1 MTSFSVLLRM
11 ILSIKIDLVVIFV
24 FSCIL
29 IFYCSNPYVINPA
42 EFTLYTKYFIPIGIF
57 IWLLVSFHLH
67 LLITNSI
74 PINWLT
80 INELVK
86 KPKRIVFNQI
96 GIAFTCFLTLQIL
109 IAGIIASA
117 TVVTFSSGFDLFKL
131 IFKLYWI
138 YFALPFIW
146 SWITGLSISIIYAY
160 YSHKK
165 AILFFG
171 VFLLWIITLFSLE
184 YRLVSFNIFIENRWP
199 YINPLFNL
207 TFLKENVL
215 VKLVYLICSI
225 GICFVFMKIRRTIVG
240 FAISV
245 ILIIFVTYTTYI
257 VQSKSQ
263 IDEILLANDYKLYHQ
278 IKDKAHSNIK
288 MTGNWR
294 ITGVKVEPES
304 QHPIQI
310 ELTLDQKEDL
320 VRFSINEQFS
330 IDHIESEGK
339 NLAFKQ
345 LGSTVE
351 VEANGV
357 RSMVLYYKS
366 TLGSSFYPLMS
377 NVTLLPFEANWYP
390 QSINSN
396 LYTVDSSGTL
406 HTNVQTKSCKHVEII
421 EGEEDYSWHGDNLD
435 CLSIIKG
442 AYKQIDIEKTKLFV
456 YEPFLTKKKNYIK
469 LKDQLVSIR
478 NELCKLFINLKD
490 TNYCTNEIKT
500 ITIIP
505 KSLST
510 TNLSLY
516 DSTVT
521 NGNYTF
527 YVDPFLDVNYKPV
540 TAHIEELATFLI
552 PYRLLENEQLS
563 FFISQYLI
571 EKLNIE
577 TIGYLG
583 RITEKYSIK
592 SEEWDQYTKLTIEE
606 KEKALIQMA
615 KEMGRKD

>member
-11 ILSIKIDLVVIFV
+11 ILSIKIDLVVISV
-24 FSCIL
+24 FSSIL

-57 IWLLVSFHLH
+57 IWLLVSFRLH

-80 INELVK
+80 INKLVK
-86 KPKRIVFNQI
+86 KPKRIVLSQI
-96 GIAFTCFLTLQIL
+96 SIAFICFLTLQIL
-109 IAGIIASA
+109 IAGIIASS
-117 TVVTFSSGFDLFKL
+117 TVITFSSGFDLFKL

-165 AILFFG
+165 AISFFG
-171 VFLLWIITLFSLE
+171 VFLLWIIALFSLE
-184 YRLVSFNIFIENRWP
+184 YGLVSFNVFIENRWP

-207 TFLKENVL
+207 TLLRENIL

-225 GICFVFMKIRRTIVG
+225 GVCFVFMKIRRTIVG

-245 ILIIFVTYTTYI
+245 ILIIFVTFTTYS
-257 VQSKSQ
+257 VQGKFQ
-263 IDEILLANDYKLYHQ
+263 LDEILLVNDYKLYHQ
-278 IKDKAHSNIK
+278 IKDKTHGNIK
-288 MTGNWR
+288 MTDNWR

-310 ELTLDQKEDL
+310 ELTLDEKEDL

-339 NLAFKQ
+339 NLEFKQ
-345 LGSTVE
+345 QGSTVE
-351 VEANGV
+351 VETNKV
-357 RSMVLYYKS
+357 RSMVLYYKN

-377 NVTLLPFEANWYP
+377 NVILLPFEANWYP

-396 LYTVDSSGTL
+396 LYKVDSSGTL

-435 CLSIIKG
+435 CLSIMKG
-442 AYKQIDIEKTKLFV
+442 AYKQIEIEKTKLFV

-478 NELCKLFINLKD
+478 SELCKLFINLKD

-552 PYRLLENEQLS
+552 SYRLLENEQLS

-577 TIGYLG
+577 PIGYL
-583 RITEKYSIK
+583 EWVMDNSSIK
-592 SEEWDQYTKLTIEE
+592 SEEWDRYTKLTIEE
-606 KEKALIQMA
+606 KEKVLIQMA
-615 KEMGRKD
+615 KEMGRRD